1 MSTVTFQTVKRD
13 SVFTRLDFRPKL
25 FMVVVVTAVA
35 FMWESPITGGAMTLL
50 LTVGALAVGVRWKYI
65 RTIYMVMIF
74 FGLLLILTHGFFNK
88 EQVLSL
94 TGRESLTPLFT
105 IPDDWFLIG
114 GGLMSFEGTLYGF
127 NALFKTLTMVLVIPI
142 AIFTT
147 DVNRMIIGMV
157 KAKIPYKL
165 TFIFS
170 STLRFF
176 PLLFDEI
183 HTIIEAQRLRGLPME
198 KMGPVKRVKVYA
210 KVAIPLI
217 LTSMVE
223 SQMIE
228 VVLQSKA
235 FTGSPDRTYLHESL
249 ISKEDVAMFTFF
261 GLFLV
266 IATVSYFVWGVG
278 RFAWLLF

>member
-13 SVFTRLDFRPKL
+13 SFFTRLDFRPKL
-25 FMVVVVTAVA
+25 FMVVIVTAVA
-35 FMWESPITGGAMTLL
+35 FMWESPVTGGAMTLL
-50 LTVGALAVGVRWKYI
+50 LTLGALAVGVRWKYI
-65 RTIYMVMIF
+65 RTIYLVMTF

-94 TGRESLTPLFT
+94 TGHEQLTPLFS
-105 IPDDWFLIG
+105 IPENWFLIG
-114 GGLMSFEGTLYGF
+114 GGLMSLEGTLYGF

-157 KAKIPYKL
+157 KAKIPYKI

-249 ISKEDVAMFTFF
+249 ISKEDVAMFVLF
-261 GLFLV
+261 GLFFLGAV
-266 IATVSYFVWGVG
+266 IGYFIWGFG
-278 RFAWLLF
+278 KFSWLIF